1 MAKTTEIRLR
11 LAFWRGALKK
21 MQDAYLA
28 LLEGGVQR
36 YRIDD
41 RSLTKFDLPKLLEEI
56 RRAEEIID
64 SLEAL
69 LEGKKPRKAFGVIP
83 RDW

>member
-1 MAKTTEIRLR
+1 
-11 LAFWRGALKK
+11 
-21 MQDAYLA
+21 
-28 LLEGGVQR
+28 VQR